1 MMRAVRYANKN
12 GKPGRWV
19 LSESYPASIYNKNV
33 LRSYNTIAA
42 LKTSSQIK
50 SKFKRFYNQ
59 VYTQLG
65 ILLLAYSGQ
74 RDYAEQ
80 WNLRQKYL
88 AGGNRASS
96 PGWSWHPYG
105 RAIDVVPIS
114 EDGSL
119 VWNTR
124 DWSKI
129 RNIAF
134 ANGLESGHTF
144 GDPGHFTYKTGT
156 TLALQRGFNPGWE
169 YYKILEDNMGVL
181 KPKNVEGKVFPVG
194 AVLLTTAIA
203 TGLFFGGRY
212 LYQRYA

>member
-1 MMRAVRYANKN
+1 MV
-12 GKPGRWV
+12 
-19 LSESYPASIYNKNV
+19 YPAKVYNKNV
-33 LRSYNTIAA
+33 LRSYNTIAG

-50 SKFKRFYNQ
+50 ANFKRFYNA

-74 RDYAEQ
+74 RDYPEQ
-80 WNLRQKYL
+80 WELRQRYL
-88 AGGNRASS
+88 AGGNRASA

-105 RAIDVVPIS
+105 RAIDVVPVS
-114 EDGSL
+114 VDGSL

-129 RNIAF
+129 RQIAL

-156 TLALQRGFNPGWE
+156 SLEQQRILNPGWE
-169 YYKILEDNMGVL
+169 YYKLLEDNMGFT
-181 KPKNVEGKVFPVG
+181 KPKDVEGRRFPVG
-194 AVLLTTAIA
+194 AVLATAGVLTAM
-203 TGLFFGGRY
+203 FFGTRY
-212 LYQRYA
+212 VIRRYGQ